1 MPSRTAHALLGVS
14 KPVIFLVAIAWL
26 VNGCAVLDLANP
38 QSPTVR
44 LESIKPKQLG
54 GRLQQLELG
63 LIVENPNRFDLQ
75 ISGLDFTALING
87 EKFASGSSDQS
98 VNVPGLGEALLQVE
112 VVLGLTELFSQASK
126 LLSSPNEG
134 PLVYGVT
141 GSVDLENWPSA
152 IPFNVTGEYTSPLQ

>member
-75 ISGLDFTALING
+75 LVAL
-87 EKFASGSSDQS
+87 
-98 VNVPGLGEALLQVE
+98 
-112 VVLGLTELFSQASK
+112 
-126 LLSSPNEG
+126 
-134 PLVYGVT
+134 
-141 GSVDLENWPSA
+141 
-152 IPFNVTGEYTSPLQ
+152 TSPH